1 MGSIFQLSI
10 AICRLSRQFT
20 RVLIQHRFKGKHVM
34 ARTAVALIVG
44 LAAAFAP
51 LSGAQAQTSN
61 SIEDAPGYRTVP
73 VPEPV
78 EATIG
83 SPGVFGTTDTDPAAP
98 DPYSSGVLPSEPAL
112 EQLTP
117 TLSIQDQLEAFA
129 QTAVKVQTIAQ
140 LWQPVIEGAISSGEA
155 VNLRQ
160 QANAEKL
167 RAIQDLG
174 VIAPQAYAQINE
186 AARTNPELR
195 AEIEALYLKAISQLP
210 AGG

>member
-1 MGSIFQLSI
+1 
-10 AICRLSRQFT
+10 
-20 RVLIQHRFKGKHVM
+20 M
-34 ARTAVALIVG
+34 ARTAVALTLAI
-44 LAAAFAP
+44 AAAFAS
-51 LSGAQAQTSN
+51 LSGAQAQTS
-61 SIEDAPGYRTVP
+61 SSVEDAPGYRTVP
-73 VPEPV
+73 EAEPA

-83 SPGVFGTTDTDPAAP
+83 SPGVFGTTDTDPYAP
-98 DPYSSGVLPSEPAL
+98 EPYSSGVLPSEPAL

-117 TLSIQDQLEAFA
+117 AGSIQDQLEAFA

-186 AARTNPELR
+186 AARYDPELR

>member
-1 MGSIFQLSI
+1 
-10 AICRLSRQFT
+10 
-20 RVLIQHRFKGKHVM
+20 M
-34 ARTAVALIVG
+34 ARTAVALIVAI
-44 LAAAFAP
+44 AAAFAP

-73 VPEPV
+73 EPT

-83 SPGVFGTTDTDPAAP
+83 SPGVFGTTDTDPYAP

-117 TLSIQDQLEAFA
+117 ALSIQDQLEAFA

-140 LWQPVIEGAISSGEA
+140 LWQPVIEGAIFSGEA

-174 VIAPQAYAQINE
+174 VIAPQAYAQIYD
-186 AARTNPELR
+186 AARYDPDLR

>member
-1 MGSIFQLSI
+1 
-10 AICRLSRQFT
+10 
-20 RVLIQHRFKGKHVM
+20 M

-51 LSGAQAQTSN
+51 LSGAQAQTNN
-61 SIEDAPGYRTVP
+61 SIEYAPGYRTVP
-73 VPEPV
+73 EAEPV

-83 SPGVFGTTDTDPAAP
+83 SPGVFGTTDTDPYAP
-98 DPYSSGVLPSEPAL
+98 EPYTSGVLPSEPAL

-117 TLSIQDQLEAFA
+117 ALSIQDQLEAFA

-155 VNLRQ
+155 MNLHQ

-174 VIAPQAYAQINE
+174 VIARQAYAQINE
-186 AARTNPELR
+186 AARYDPELR